1 MKGEK
6 MFHDHCRILIPKW
19 IWDSKDKDEFKTK
32 LSKYMRKNYPEVTRV
47 IKVEKPFVIVERG
60 GRNA

>member
-1 MKGEK
+1 
-6 MFHDHCRILIPKW
+6 MFHDHYRILIPKW

-32 LSKYMRKNYPEVTRV
+32 LNQYMRKNYPEVTRV

-60 GRNA
+60 WKE